1 MEESLLKNCNYVY
14 KTSRTQVLH
23 FNKFLKS
30 WSSILDSRAC
40 ELNFLA
46 ISTKCATVPKRPTN
60 RPMVGTRIF
69 WCVLRYIHG
78 LGSALVSLVL
88 LKDPALECTK
98 VELAFTLWPQFP
110 NSTGILK
117 DFTSLW
123 KSKIQNYFYPK
134 AHWVKKGSKNCELD
148 NWLPK

>member
-1 MEESLLKNCNYVY
+1 M
-14 KTSRTQVLH
+14 
-23 FNKFLKS
+23 
-30 WSSILDSRAC
+30 DSRAC
-40 ELNFLA
+40 ELNILA
-46 ISTKCATVPKRPTN
+46 ISTKCATVPKRPTK

-110 NSTGILK
+110 NPIEILK

-123 KSKIQNYFYPK
+123 KKRFKITFIQK
-134 AHWVKKGSKNCELD
+134 LTR
-148 NWLPK
+148 